1 MSTTRTT
8 TLWNPLTHQDY
19 ETLKG
24 FDVYTSDDE
33 KLGTIKEVFHP
44 VTAMPSAR
52 GSHVFRVEP
61 GVLKKLFSDQD
72 EVYVPERLISRVD
85 LDENRVILALPK
97 ASLREQDWRRPRDL
111 DTFTRF

>member
-1 MSTTRTT
+1 MASMSTT
-8 TLWNPLTHQDY
+8 TLWNPLTHQEY

-33 KLGTIKEVFHP
+33 KLGTIREIFHP
-44 VTAMPSAR
+44 VTAMPTAR

-61 GVLKKLFSDQD
+61 GALKKLFSDQD

-85 LDENRVILALPK
+85 LDAERVFLALPK
-97 ASLREQDWRRPRDL
+97 ASLSQQDW
-111 DTFTRF
+111 